1 MNNNPNL
8 PRKFDAILGGSVPP
22 PIEGVVLGGIEGVK
36 SRLKSTVVEAR
47 VAAVCEAIN
56 YGEVGLDVVIEAL
69 KDAEKQVQRS
79 ASQLLRER
87 GGFKG
92 KQTLLNYDPWLF
104 FTTLQNWKA
113 EEFNPEIG
121 ITDPNNKAY
130 VVNLG
135 QLKLLLQDPKIT
147 EVEALI
153 CQMDRLYY
161 SNRDFYNWT
170 QILADAHQQLNNLK
184 ALFIGDTE
192 EDAYKEC
199 EISHIR
205 LGDISLVLDAYPNL
219 EVLQVR
225 GDSDCL
231 ECASLSHDH
240 LKTLIIETGNITEQ
254 AIGQICTLNIPALE
268 YFELWLGKAENN
280 YYSVSTNR
288 LLPVLHGDSFP
299 NLNYLGVRNSEYTG
313 DIAFEVVQSPMIER
327 LAVLDLSMGDLVD
340 AKAEALLN
348 CPAINRLHTLN
359 VSMNNLSPNMIQ
371 QLSQL
376 NCRVIAEPQDSYR
389 YDRFYPAWE

>member
-1 MNNNPNL
+1 MNNNPNI
-8 PRKFDAILGGSVPP
+8 PKKFDVVLGGSVPP

-36 SRLKSTVVEAR
+36 SRLKSTVEAR

-56 YGEVGLDVVIEAL
+56 YGEAGLDVVIEAL
-69 KDAEKQVQRS
+69 KDAEKQVQLC

-92 KQTLLNYDPWLF
+92 KQALLDYDPWLF
-104 FTTLQNWKA
+104 FTTLQNWQA

-121 ITDPNNKAY
+121 IIEPENKAY

-135 QLKLLLQDPKIT
+135 QLKFLLQDPKIT
-147 EVEALI
+147 DVEALI

-161 SNRDFYNWT
+161 AHRDFYNWT
-170 QILADAHQQLNNLK
+170 QILVDAHQQLDNLK
-184 ALFIGDTE
+184 ALFIGDAE
-192 EDAYKEC
+192 ENAYKEC
-199 EISHIR
+199 EISHIK

-225 GDSDCL
+225 GDSDYL
-231 ECASLSHDH
+231 ECASLSHNH

-254 AIGQICTLNIPALE
+254 AISQICTLSIPALE
-268 YFELWLGKAENN
+268 YFELWLGKADNN

-288 LLPVLHGDSFP
+288 LLPVLRGDSFP
-299 NLNYLGVRNSEYTG
+299 NLIYLGVRNSEYTG
-313 DIAFEVVQSPMIER
+313 EIAIDVVQSPMTER

-340 AKAEALLN
+340 AKAEILLN
-348 CPAINRLHTLN
+348 CSAINKLHTLN
-359 VSMNNLSPNMIQ
+359 VSMNSLSPNMIQ

-376 NCRVIAEPQDSYR
+376 NCRVIAEPQDIYR
-389 YDRFYPAWE
+389 YDRFYPVWE